1 MSDAV
6 TGAEVDI
13 GRLVAGRYRLLERIG
28 RGGMGTV
35 WRAEDELLGRQ
46 VAVKRVHAPL
56 HLSDEE
62 IATLHERTRREARS
76 AARITHPDVV
86 TIHDVVED
94 AGAPCIVMEYVPSS
108 TLGDLLKQHGTISPG
123 EAAQIGC
130 RMIAALRAAHAAGV
144 LHRDVKPA
152 NVLLGANGRVVLTDF
167 GVAQS
172 VGTST
177 LTQTGELVGSIDY
190 LPPERVRGGSPSP
203 ASDLWALGAT
213 LYQALEGRPPFRKD
227 TAVETAYAIAVDPLE
242 PPRQAG
248 PLAELIETLLAKEP
262 ENRPT
267 AEFVERSLH
276 ELAAEAWTAGMTESE
291 TAPQSAPA
299 SIPEAASSP
308 TTRTTQAS
316 TAVAAAGREPQVPT
330 ASEPART
337 PKPGADAKG
346 GGGHRGRTF
355 LLGALAVVLAAG
367 GAYFFLAPG
376 GAAHG
381 TANPTPSGQDVQPT
395 RSVPTTPQRTP
406 TASPVPQGYHLVKE
420 DQLGVSFP
428 VPDGWQR
435 QVKSATEI
443 QYLNPNGLVGLTIDT
458 LDFASSTPLQHWQQI
473 EPQVKGKLSDYKLVS
488 MKDTAYGDQPAAVWE
503 FTFQG
508 RARQFRA
515 IDLGFG
521 RKGGNEH
528 AIYLSAPSA
537 DWNRYRPIFDAVRD
551 GFRQTR

>member
-1 MSDAV
+1 MSDSV
-6 TGAEVDI
+6 TGAEADI
-13 GRLVAGRYRLLERIG
+13 GQLVAGRYRLLERIG

-108 TLGDLLKQHGTISPG
+108 TLGELLKRQGTLSPG
-123 EAAQIGC
+123 EAARIGC

-172 VGTST
+172 IGTST
-177 LTQTGELVGSIDY
+177 LTRTGELVGSVDY

-213 LYQALEGRPPFRKD
+213 LYQALEGRPPFAKD
-227 TAVETAYAIAVDPLE
+227 TAVETAYAIVVDPLE
-242 PPRQAG
+242 PPRHAG

-262 ENRPT
+262 EHRPT
-267 AEFVERSLH
+267 AEVVERSLR
-276 ELAAEAWTAGMTESE
+276 ELAAEVRTPGITES
-291 TAPQSAPA
+291 TVPQSAPA
-299 SIPEAASSP
+299 SMPEASP
-308 TTRTTQAS
+308 APATRTTTPS
-316 TAVAAAGREPQVPT
+316 PTVAVAGREPQPPT
-330 ASEPART
+330 ASAPERAPQPRA
-337 PKPGADAKG
+337 KAKG
-346 GGGHRGRTF
+346 SGHRGRAF
-355 LLGALAVVLAAG
+355 LLGALVVVLAAG
-367 GAYFFLAPG
+367 GGYFLLARG
-376 GAAHG
+376 GAAQRTANPAPTSQEIKPTQSEPPTAHG
-381 TANPTPSGQDVQPT
+381 TAPS
-395 RSVPTTPQRTP
+395 
-406 TASPVPQGYHLVKE
+406 VPQGYHLVKE
-420 DQLGVSFP
+420 DQLGGSFP

-435 QVKSATEI
+435 QVKSGTEI
-443 QYLNPNGLVGLTIDT
+443 QYLKPDGLVGLTIDT
-458 LDFASSTPLQHWQQI
+458 LDFASATPLQHWQQI
-473 EPQVKGKLSDYKLVS
+473 EPQVKGKLSDYKLLS
-488 MKDTAYGDQPAAVWE
+488 MTDTTYLGQPAAVWE

-521 RKGGNEH
+521 HKGGNEH

-537 DWNRYRPIFDAVRD
+537 DWNRYRPIYDTVRD
-551 GFRQTR
+551 GFRESGQGY